1 MRTLP
6 KKPLC
11 RTTTSSALLTGIS
24 IFVEDFILVAC
35 KRELSAHF
43 RFGVDYSPRRFFLF
57 IRENLSREINSSQNS
72 IQSRQ
77 YCAPLGCGDAAAAN
91 AVRLKG

>member
-6 KKPLC
+6 DEPL
-11 RTTTSSALLTGIS
+11 RRATTSSRFLTGIR
-24 IFVEDFILVAC
+24 IFVEDFILV
-35 KRELSAHF
+35 
-43 RFGVDYSPRRFFLF
+43 DSPCRFLF
-57 IRENLSREINSSQNS
+57 IRENRSREINSSQNS

-77 YCAPLGCGDAAAAN
+77 YCTPLGCGDAAAAN